1 MTHGTRNITRKCT
14 MLSRWPTVTLESA
27 NRAYFSKLCSES
39 SFIAPKVSILFGR
52 ERERERE
59 GYWKERLSRGKGK
72 ADSVAKEASDG
83 LRRRGGGSGLF
94 EDAARILMQA
104 VFDSARQTAPRQKL
118 SASQFRNPSRR
129 EYSRHLALDPILM
142 ADKCRRRC
150 ARRSERARERFA
162 RSFSPS

>member
-1 MTHGTRNITRKCT
+1 MAHCHSRIALTFRNCAPNHP
-14 MLSRWPTVTLESA
+14 LSPQK
-27 NRAYFSKLCSES
+27 F
-39 SFIAPKVSILFGR
+39 LFYSV
-52 ERERERE
+52 EKERERE

-72 ADSVAKEASDG
+72 ADSVAKEASGG

-104 VFDSARQTAPRQKL
+104 VFDFAKQTAPRQKL